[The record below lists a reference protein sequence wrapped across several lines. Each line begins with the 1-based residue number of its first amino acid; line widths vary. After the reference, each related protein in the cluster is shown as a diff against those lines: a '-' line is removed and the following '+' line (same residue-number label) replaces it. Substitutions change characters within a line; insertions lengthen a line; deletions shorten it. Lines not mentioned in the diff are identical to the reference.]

1 MNRAQP
7 HTTSAVTPYLHRL
20 EQFTVLHV
28 TVLLIATT
36 WLFGGN
42 AGWVKPYL
50 AAWASLSL
58 PLLALNLREIASRH
72 RLSVLS
78 VHDREHSRR
87 HTLPLQS
94 PSTRVLLLCLCPL
107 LALNVLVATSLFF
120 PGFRVFLFEGEPL
133 YVSNRVSTWL
143 PSAAYPPAVGIALWL
158 FNGIYL
164 SAFNLLLAPQS
175 RRALRRF
182 FFIILSNALLLAVFG
197 TFQKLGG
204 AKGLFFGL
212 VASPQPRFF
221 ASFIYHN
228 HWGAF
233 CVLMLALALGLFAH
247 YLRRHLLRDLVR
259 TPAMYMLAIIAAAAI
274 TTPLSDSRS
283 GTVLVLF
290 ALLVGTIH
298 ALTIFWKRH
307 DGPPSRRPL
316 PSVIAAV
323 AFMILLLVGYDL
335 AKPQVTER
343 LRQTQGQF
351 SGATTSLIGHR
362 LTLYRDTW
370 YMARDRLPF
379 GWGMASY
386 PHTFHIYNTRPYN
399 RGIDR
404 VPQIYHDAHNDW
416 LQTLAEFGVVGS
428 ALIALCALAPL
439 LAFRKRRRA
448 NPISA
453 YLFGGCAL
461 ILLYAWLEFPFGN
474 TAVRLSF
481 WICLFAAIR
490 YAHLTHAERSI
501 ASRHNGRPQVGTT
514 P

>member
-1 MNRAQP
+1 MNRPPLRTTSEATP
-7 HTTSAVTPYLHRL
+7 HTHRL
-20 EQFTVLHV
+20 EQLTVLHV
-28 TVLLIATT
+28 SILLIATT

-58 PLLALNLREIASRH
+58 PLLGLNLRELQNR
-72 RLSVLS
+72 RL
-78 VHDREHSRR
+78 RY
-87 HTLPLQS
+87 S
-94 PSTRVLLLCLCPL
+94 PTATTLLLCLCPL
-107 LALNVLVATSLFF
+107 LALNALVATSLFF
-120 PGFRVFLFEGEPL
+120 PGFRIFLFEGEPL
-133 YVSNRVSTWL
+133 YVSNRVSPWL
-143 PSAAYPPAVGIALWL
+143 PSAAYPPSVGIVLWL
-158 FNGIYL
+158 FNSTYL

-175 RRALRRF
+175 RRVLRRF
-182 FFIILSNALLLAVFG
+182 FFIALSNSLLLAGFG

-233 CVLMLALALGLFAH
+233 CILMLALALGLFAH

-259 TPAMYMLAIIAAAAI
+259 TPAMYVLVVVAAVAI

-283 GTVLVLF
+283 GTVLVLLC
-290 ALLVGTIH
+290 LLGGTIH

-307 DGPPSRRPL
+307 DGPPRRRPL
-316 PSVIAAV
+316 PALVTAV
-323 AFMILLLVGYDL
+323 AFSLLLLVGYDL
-335 AKPQVTER
+335 AKPQITQR
-343 LRQTQGQF
+343 LRQTQNQL
-351 SGATTSLIGHR
+351 SPTVSSPIDHR

-370 YMARDRLPF
+370 HMARDRLPF

-386 PHTFHIYNTRPYN
+386 PHTFHIYNSQPY
-399 RGIDR
+399 GSKIDR
-404 VPQIYHDAHNDW
+404 IPVMYHDAHNDW

-428 ALIALCALAPL
+428 ALIVLCALSPL
-439 LAFRKRRRA
+439 LAFRKALRA

-453 YLFGGCAL
+453 YLLGGCAL

-490 YAHLTHAERSI
+490 YAHLTYIEHSTAAHHTR
-501 ASRHNGRPQVGTT
+501 
-514 P
+514 

>member
-1 MNRAQP
+1 VKHAKPHAAPRAP
-7 HTTSAVTPYLHRL
+7 SYLLRL
-20 EQFTVLHV
+20 EQLTVLHV
-28 TVLLIATT
+28 SVLLIATT

-58 PLLALNLREIASRH
+58 PLLILTARCQRDTLLSRYGRENSGPHTSR
-72 RLSVLS
+72 LK
-78 VHDREHSRR
+78 
-87 HTLPLQS
+87 S
-94 PSTRVLLLCLCPL
+94 PSTRILLLCLCPL
-107 LALNVLVATSLFF
+107 LALNVLIITSLFF
-120 PGFRVFLFEGEPL
+120 PGFRIFLFEGEPL
-133 YVSNRVSTWL
+133 YVSNRVSPWI

-158 FNGIYL
+158 FNGSYL

-175 RRALRRF
+175 RRSLRRF
-182 FFIILSNALLLAVFG
+182 FFIALSNALLLAAFG

-212 VASPQPRFF
+212 VHSPQERFF

-228 HWGAF
+228 HWGTF
-233 CVLMLALALGLFAH
+233 CVLMLALALGLFVH
-247 YLRRHLLRDLVR
+247 YLHRHLLRDLVH
-259 TPAMYMLAIIAAAAI
+259 TPAMYVLAVSAATAI

-290 ALLVGTIH
+290 TLLVSTIH
-298 ALTIFWKRH
+298 ALTFFWKRH
-307 DGPPSRRPL
+307 DGPPTRRPL
-316 PSVIAAV
+316 PVLVTAV
-323 AFMILLLVGYDL
+323 AFSLLLLVGYDL
-335 AKPQVTER
+335 AKPQITQR
-343 LRQTQGQF
+343 LRQTQSQL
-351 SGATTSLIGHR
+351 SPTVSSPIDHR

-370 YMARDRLPF
+370 HMARDRLPF

-386 PHTFHIYNTRPYN
+386 PHVFPIYNTQPYN

-416 LQTLAEFGVVGS
+416 LQTLAEFGMVGS
-428 ALIALCALAPL
+428 VLIALCALSPL
-439 LAFRKRRRA
+439 LAFRKTLRS

-461 ILLYAWLEFPFGN
+461 ILFYAWLEFPFGN

-481 WICLFAAIR
+481 WICFFAAIR
-490 YAHLTHAERSI
+490 YAHLTHIEHSN
-501 ASRHNGRPQVGTT
+501 ASRHTR
-514 P
+514 

>member
-1 MNRAQP
+1 MAPLQP
-7 HTTSAVTPYLHRL
+7 YRL
-20 EQFTVLHV
+20 EQLTVWHV
-28 TVLLIATT
+28 AILLIATT

-58 PLLALNLREIASRH
+58 PLLVLNLREVASRH
-72 RLSVLS
+72 CLARLSA
-78 VHDREHSRR
+78 HDREHSGCPPS
-87 HTLPLQS
+87 PLQS

-107 LALNVLVATSLFF
+107 LALNALVATSLFF
-120 PGFRVFLFEGEPL
+120 PGFRIFLFEGEPL
-133 YVSNRVSTWL
+133 YVSNRVPTWI

-158 FNGIYL
+158 FNGTYL

-182 FFIILSNALLLAVFG
+182 FFIALSNALLLAVFG

-204 AKGLFFGL
+204 AKGLFFDL
-212 VASPQPRFF
+212 VPSPQLRFF

-247 YLRRHLLRDLVR
+247 YLSRHLLRDLTH
-259 TPAMYMLAIIAAAAI
+259 TPAMYVLAVIAATAI
-274 TTPLSDSRS
+274 TTPLSASRS
-283 GTVLVLF
+283 GTVLVLV

-298 ALTIFWKRH
+298 ALAIFWKRH
-307 DGPPSRRPL
+307 DGPPSRRPI
-316 PSVIAAV
+316 PAVIAAV
-323 AFMILLLVGYDL
+323 SFVLLLFIGYDL
-335 AKPQVTER
+335 AKPQITER
-343 LRQTQGQF
+343 VHQTQSQL
-351 SGATTSLIGHR
+351 SGGEKILIDHR

-386 PHTFHIYNTRPYN
+386 PHTFHIYNSQPY
-399 RGIDR
+399 GSKVDR
-404 VPQIYHDAHNDW
+404 LLIMYHDAHNDW

-428 ALIALCALAPL
+428 ALIALCALSPL
-439 LAFRKRRRA
+439 LAFRKILRA
-448 NPISA
+448 NPIST

-474 TAVRLSF
+474 TAVRLCF
-481 WICLFAAIR
+481 WICLFSAIR
-490 YAHLTHAERSI
+490 YAHLTHAEHTATLRS
-501 ASRHNGRPQVGTT
+501 HHHTH
-514 P
+514 

>member
-1 MNRAQP
+1 VA
-7 HTTSAVTPYLHRL
+7 
-20 EQFTVLHV
+20 
-28 TVLLIATT
+28 VLLIATT

-50 AAWASLSL
+50 AEWASLSI
-58 PLLALNLREIASRH
+58 PLLVLNLRQAAQRHYGSLASH
-72 RLSVLS
+72 Q
-78 VHDREHSRR
+78 DRERIEPHSSPLLLP
-87 HTLPLQS
+87 HTRS
-94 PSTRVLLLCLCPL
+94 LLLCLCPL
-107 LALNVLVATSLFF
+107 LALNALVAVSLFF
-120 PGFRVFLFEGEPL
+120 PGFRIFLFEGEPV
-133 YVSNRVSTWL
+133 YISNRVSVWL
-143 PSAAYPPAVGIALWL
+143 PSAANPPAVGIVLWL
-158 FNGIYL
+158 FNGAYL

-182 FFIILSNALLLAVFG
+182 FFIALSNSLLLSVFG

-212 VASPQPRFF
+212 VRSPQERFF

-247 YLRRHLLRDLVR
+247 YLRRHLLRDLAH
-259 TPAMYMLAIIAAAAI
+259 TPAMYVLAAVAAAAI

-283 GTVLVLF
+283 GTVLVLV

-298 ALTIFWKRH
+298 ALAIFWKRH

-316 PSVIAAV
+316 PTVIAAV
-323 AFMILLLVGYDL
+323 GFMLLLVIGYDL
-335 AKPQVTER
+335 AKPQITER
-343 LRQTQGQF
+343 VHQTQSQF
-351 SGATTSLIGHR
+351 SSGKKILIDHR

-370 YMARDRLPF
+370 HMARDRLPF

-386 PHTFHIYNTRPYN
+386 PHTFPIYNTQTYD
-399 RGIDR
+399 GVTIG
-404 VPQIYHDAHNDW
+404 VPSLYHDAHNDW

-428 ALIALCALAPL
+428 ALIALCALSPL
-439 LAFRKRRRA
+439 LAFRKTLRT

-490 YAHLTHAERSI
+490 YAHLTYIEHSTAAHHTR
-501 ASRHNGRPQVGTT
+501 
-514 P
+514 

>member
-1 MNRAQP
+1 
-7 HTTSAVTPYLHRL
+7 
-20 EQFTVLHV
+20 VLHV
-28 TVLLIATT
+28 SVLLIATT

-58 PLLALNLREIASRH
+58 PLLILNLRESARH
-72 RLSVLS
+72 HRVVLADH
-78 VHDREHSRR
+78 HDHEGSEPHKAR
-87 HTLPLQS
+87 LQS
-94 PSTRVLLLCLCPL
+94 PRTRALLLCLCPL
-107 LALNVLVATSLFF
+107 LALNVLIVTSLFF
-120 PGFRVFLFEGEPL
+120 PGFRIFLFEGEPIF
-133 YVSNRVSTWL
+133 VSNRISIWV

-158 FNGIYL
+158 FNGTYL
-164 SAFNLLLAPQS
+164 SAFNLLLAPQG
-175 RRALRRF
+175 RRTLRRF
-182 FFIILSNALLLAVFG
+182 FFIALSNALLLAIFG

-204 AKGLFFGL
+204 TKGLFFGL
-212 VASPQPRFF
+212 VPSPQPRFF

-259 TPAMYMLAIIAAAAI
+259 TPAMYVLAVVAAAAI

-283 GTVLVLF
+283 GTALVLLC
-290 ALLVGTIH
+290 LLIATIH

-307 DGPPSRRPL
+307 DGPPASRPL
-316 PSVIAAV
+316 PAVIATAIF
-323 AFMILLLVGYDL
+323 ALLLFVGYDL
-335 AKPQVTER
+335 AKPQITER
-343 LRQTQGQF
+343 FRQTQNQLNRTA
-351 SGATTSLIGHR
+351 SSPIDHR

-370 YMARDRLPF
+370 HMARDRLPF

-386 PHTFHIYNTRPYN
+386 PLTFRIYNTQTY
-399 RGIDR
+399 GKADR
-404 VPQIYHDAHNDW
+404 LPVMYHDAHNDW

-428 ALIALCALAPL
+428 ALVALCALAPL
-439 LAFRKRRRA
+439 LAFRKTLRA
-448 NPISA
+448 SPISS

-481 WICLFAAIR
+481 WICLFAAVR
-490 YAHLTHAERSI
+490 YAHLTYIEHST
-501 ASRHNGRPQVGTT
+501 ASRHTR
-514 P
+514 